1 MVNVQVYGTK
11 VICASCVGMPS
22 STETFEW
29 LQAAI
34 GRKYEGQENKFNFE
48 YIDFQEEQ
56 EDEEKSIRR
65 ARSGGRF
72 ILPGRSCKWRNC
84 WRRKSSFEGCLRRNR
99 EIFIKQEV
107 FANLQRLFIEDSCEK
122 WSEACVTNRSTT
134 VNGTIHSRIKRNFL
148 DEK

>member
-1 MVNVQVYGTK
+1 MMCLCTKTSEYAVETRSGGEEMVNVQVYGTK

-56 EDEEKSIRR
+56 EDEDK
-65 ARSGGRF
+65 
-72 ILPGRSCKWRNC
+72 K
-84 WRRKSSFEGCLRRNR
+84 
-99 EIFIKQEV
+99 V
-107 FANLQRLFIEDSCEK
+107 FAERVVEEDLFYP
-122 WSEACVTNRSTT
+122 VVL
-134 VNGTIHSRIKRNFL
+134 VNGEIVGEGNPRLKDVYEEI
-148 DEK
+148 EKYL

>member
-1 MVNVQVYGTK
+1 MCLCNKVSEYAVRTRSGGEEMVNVQVYGTK

-56 EDEEKSIRR
+56 EDEDKK
-65 ARSGGRF
+65 A
-72 ILPGRSCKWRNC
+72 
-84 WRRKSSFEGCLRRNR
+84 
-99 EIFIKQEV
+99 
-107 FANLQRLFIEDSCEK
+107 FAERVVEEDLFYP
-122 WSEACVTNRSTT
+122 VVL
-134 VNGTIHSRIKRNFL
+134 VNGEIVGEGNPRLKDVYEEI
-148 DEK
+148 EKYL

>member
-1 MVNVQVYGTK
+1 MCLCNKGSEYTVRTRSGGEEMVNVQVYGTK

-56 EDEEKSIRR
+56 EDEDKK
-65 ARSGGRF
+65 A
-72 ILPGRSCKWRNC
+72 
-84 WRRKSSFEGCLRRNR
+84 
-99 EIFIKQEV
+99 
-107 FANLQRLFIEDSCEK
+107 FAERVVEEDLFYP
-122 WSEACVTNRSTT
+122 VVL
-134 VNGTIHSRIKRNFL
+134 VNGEIVGEGNPRLKDVYEEI
-148 DEK
+148 EKYL

>member
-1 MVNVQVYGTK
+1 MMCLCNKTSEYTVRTRSGGEEMVNVQVYGTK

-56 EDEEKSIRR
+56 EDEDKK
-65 ARSGGRF
+65 A
-72 ILPGRSCKWRNC
+72 
-84 WRRKSSFEGCLRRNR
+84 
-99 EIFIKQEV
+99 
-107 FANLQRLFIEDSCEK
+107 FAERVVEEDLFYP
-122 WSEACVTNRSTT
+122 VVL
-134 VNGTIHSRIKRNFL
+134 VNGEIVGEGNPRLKDVYEEI
-148 DEK
+148 EKYL

>member
-34 GRKYEGQENKFNFE
+34 GRKYEGQEDKFNFE

-56 EDEEKSIRR
+56 EDADKKVV
-65 ARSGGRF
+65 
-72 ILPGRSCKWRNC
+72 L
-84 WRRKSSFEGCLRRNR
+84 
-99 EIFIKQEV
+99 
-107 FANLQRLFIEDSCEK
+107 
-122 WSEACVTNRSTT
+122 
-134 VNGTIHSRIKRNFL
+134 VNGEIVGEGNPRLKDVYEEI
-148 DEK
+148 EKYL

>member
-1 MVNVQVYGTK
+1 MCLCNKTSEYAVRTRSGGEEMVNVQVYGTT

-56 EDEEKSIRR
+56 EDEEKK
-65 ARSGGRF
+65 A
-72 ILPGRSCKWRNC
+72 
-84 WRRKSSFEGCLRRNR
+84 
-99 EIFIKQEV
+99 
-107 FANLQRLFIEDSCEK
+107 FAERVVEEDLFYP
-122 WSEACVTNRSTT
+122 VVL
-134 VNGTIHSRIKRNFL
+134 VNGEIVGEGNPRLKDVYEEI
-148 DEK
+148 EKYL

>member
-1 MVNVQVYGTK
+1 MMCLCNKVSEYTVRTRSGGEEMVNVQVYGTK

-56 EDEEKSIRR
+56 EDENKK
-65 ARSGGRF
+65 A
-72 ILPGRSCKWRNC
+72 
-84 WRRKSSFEGCLRRNR
+84 
-99 EIFIKQEV
+99 
-107 FANLQRLFIEDSCEK
+107 FAERVVEEDLFYP
-122 WSEACVTNRSTT
+122 VVL
-134 VNGTIHSRIKRNFL
+134 VNGEIVGEGNPRLKDVYEEI
-148 DEK
+148 EKYL

>member
-1 MVNVQVYGTK
+1 MMCLCTKTSEYTVETRSGGEEMVNVQVYGTK

-56 EDEEKSIRR
+56 EDEDKK
-65 ARSGGRF
+65 A
-72 ILPGRSCKWRNC
+72 
-84 WRRKSSFEGCLRRNR
+84 
-99 EIFIKQEV
+99 
-107 FANLQRLFIEDSCEK
+107 FAERVVEEDLFYP
-122 WSEACVTNRSTT
+122 VVL
-134 VNGTIHSRIKRNFL
+134 VNGEVVGEGNPRLKDVYEEI
-148 DEK
+148 EKYL

>member
-1 MVNVQVYGTK
+1 MCLCNKTSEYAVETRSGGEEMVNVQVYGTK

-56 EDEEKSIRR
+56 EDENKK
-65 ARSGGRF
+65 A
-72 ILPGRSCKWRNC
+72 
-84 WRRKSSFEGCLRRNR
+84 
-99 EIFIKQEV
+99 
-107 FANLQRLFIEDSCEK
+107 FAERVVEEDLFYP
-122 WSEACVTNRSTT
+122 VVL
-134 VNGTIHSRIKRNFL
+134 VNGEIVGEGNPRLKDVYEEI
-148 DEK
+148 EKYL

>member
-1 MVNVQVYGTK
+1 MESVCKMMCLCNKVSEYIVRTRSGGEEMVNVQVYGTK

-56 EDEEKSIRR
+56 EDEDKK
-65 ARSGGRF
+65 A
-72 ILPGRSCKWRNC
+72 
-84 WRRKSSFEGCLRRNR
+84 
-99 EIFIKQEV
+99 
-107 FANLQRLFIEDSCEK
+107 FAERVVEEDLFYP
-122 WSEACVTNRSTT
+122 VVL
-134 VNGTIHSRIKRNFL
+134 VNGEIVGEGNPRLKDVYEEI
-148 DEK
+148 EKYL

>member
-1 MVNVQVYGTK
+1 MCLCAKVSEYTVRTRSGGEEMVNVQVYGTK

-56 EDEEKSIRR
+56 EDENKK
-65 ARSGGRF
+65 A
-72 ILPGRSCKWRNC
+72 
-84 WRRKSSFEGCLRRNR
+84 
-99 EIFIKQEV
+99 
-107 FANLQRLFIEDSCEK
+107 FAERVVEEDLFYP
-122 WSEACVTNRSTT
+122 VVL
-134 VNGTIHSRIKRNFL
+134 VNGEIVGEGNPRLKDVYEEI
-148 DEK
+148 EKYL

>member
-1 MVNVQVYGTK
+1 MCLCTKTSEYTVETRSGGEEMVNVQVYGTK

-56 EDEEKSIRR
+56 EDEDKK
-65 ARSGGRF
+65 A
-72 ILPGRSCKWRNC
+72 
-84 WRRKSSFEGCLRRNR
+84 
-99 EIFIKQEV
+99 
-107 FANLQRLFIEDSCEK
+107 FAERVVDEDLFYP
-122 WSEACVTNRSTT
+122 VVL
-134 VNGTIHSRIKRNFL
+134 VNGEIVGEGNPRLKDVYEEI
-148 DEK
+148 EKYL

>member
-48 YIDFQEEQ
+48 YIDFKKNKKMQIKAFAERVVEE
-56 EDEEKSIRR
+56 D
-65 ARSGGRF
+65 
-72 ILPGRSCKWRNC
+72 
-84 WRRKSSFEGCLRRNR
+84 
-99 EIFIKQEV
+99 
-107 FANLQRLFIEDSCEK
+107 LFYP
-122 WSEACVTNRSTT
+122 VVL
-134 VNGTIHSRIKRNFL
+134 VNGEIVGEGNPRLKDVYEEI
-148 DEK
+148 EKYL

>member
-1 MVNVQVYGTK
+1 MCLCNKTSEYTVRTRSGGEEMVNVQVYGTK

-56 EDEEKSIRR
+56 QDEEKK
-65 ARSGGRF
+65 A
-72 ILPGRSCKWRNC
+72 
-84 WRRKSSFEGCLRRNR
+84 
-99 EIFIKQEV
+99 
-107 FANLQRLFIEDSCEK
+107 FAERVVEEDLFYP
-122 WSEACVTNRSTT
+122 VVL
-134 VNGTIHSRIKRNFL
+134 VNGEIVGEGNPRLKDVYEEI
-148 DEK
+148 EKYL

>member
-1 MVNVQVYGTK
+1 MMCLCNKTSEYTVGTRSGGEEMVNVQVYGTK

-56 EDEEKSIRR
+56 EDADKKAFAERVVEED
-65 ARSGGRF
+65 
-72 ILPGRSCKWRNC
+72 
-84 WRRKSSFEGCLRRNR
+84 
-99 EIFIKQEV
+99 
-107 FANLQRLFIEDSCEK
+107 LFYP
-122 WSEACVTNRSTT
+122 VVL
-134 VNGTIHSRIKRNFL
+134 VNGEIVGEGNPRLKDVYEEI
-148 DEK
+148 EKYL

>member
-1 MVNVQVYGTK
+1 MMCLCNKTSEYAVETRGGGEEMVNVQVYGTK

-56 EDEEKSIRR
+56 EDEDKK
-65 ARSGGRF
+65 A
-72 ILPGRSCKWRNC
+72 
-84 WRRKSSFEGCLRRNR
+84 
-99 EIFIKQEV
+99 
-107 FANLQRLFIEDSCEK
+107 FAERVVEEDLFYP
-122 WSEACVTNRSTT
+122 VVL
-134 VNGTIHSRIKRNFL
+134 VNGEIVGEGNPRLKDVYEGI
-148 DEK
+148 EKYL

>member
-1 MVNVQVYGTK
+1 MCLCTKTSEYTVRTRSGGEEMVNVQVYGTK

-56 EDEEKSIRR
+56 EDEDKK
-65 ARSGGRF
+65 A
-72 ILPGRSCKWRNC
+72 
-84 WRRKSSFEGCLRRNR
+84 
-99 EIFIKQEV
+99 
-107 FANLQRLFIEDSCEK
+107 FAERVVEEDLFYP
-122 WSEACVTNRSTT
+122 VVL
-134 VNGTIHSRIKRNFL
+134 VNGEIVGEGNPRLKDVYEEI
-148 DEK
+148 EKYL

>member
-1 MVNVQVYGTK
+1 MCLCNKTSEYTVGTRSGGEEMVNVQVYGTK

-56 EDEEKSIRR
+56 EDADKKAFAERVVEEDLFYPVVLVNEEIV
-65 ARSGGRF
+65 G
-72 ILPGRSCKWRNC
+72 
-84 WRRKSSFEGCLRRNR
+84 EGNPRLKDVYE
-99 EIFIKQEV
+99 EI
-107 FANLQRLFIEDSCEK
+107 EK
-122 WSEACVTNRSTT
+122 Y
-134 VNGTIHSRIKRNFL
+134 L
-148 DEK
+148 

>member
-1 MVNVQVYGTK
+1 MMCLCNKTPEYTVGTRSGGEEMVNVQVYGTK

-56 EDEEKSIRR
+56 EDEDKKAFAERVVEEDLFYPVVLINGEIVGEGNPRLKDVYEEIEKY
-65 ARSGGRF
+65 
-72 ILPGRSCKWRNC
+72 L
-84 WRRKSSFEGCLRRNR
+84 
-99 EIFIKQEV
+99 
-107 FANLQRLFIEDSCEK
+107 
-122 WSEACVTNRSTT
+122 
-134 VNGTIHSRIKRNFL
+134 
-148 DEK
+148 

>member
-1 MVNVQVYGTK
+1 MMCLRTKTSEYTVGTRSGGEEMVNVQVYGTK

-56 EDEEKSIRR
+56 EDEDKK
-65 ARSGGRF
+65 A
-72 ILPGRSCKWRNC
+72 
-84 WRRKSSFEGCLRRNR
+84 
-99 EIFIKQEV
+99 
-107 FANLQRLFIEDSCEK
+107 FAERVVEEDLFYP
-122 WSEACVTNRSTT
+122 VVL
-134 VNGTIHSRIKRNFL
+134 VNGEIVGEGNPRLKDVYEEI
-148 DEK
+148 EKYL